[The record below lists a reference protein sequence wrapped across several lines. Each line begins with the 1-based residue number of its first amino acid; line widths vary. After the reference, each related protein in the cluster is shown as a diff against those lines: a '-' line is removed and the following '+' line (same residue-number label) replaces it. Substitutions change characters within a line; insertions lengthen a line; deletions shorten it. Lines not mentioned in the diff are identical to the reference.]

1 MFNERN
7 IRIEAAISVF
17 QLAVE
22 RFTHIVDNAVYT
34 EECLKLSRKAYHA
47 LLNAKNELYD
57 AIGGMEDYKYQIT
70 EGETK

>member
-22 RFTHIVDNAVYT
+22 HFQRTLNLDVSIDEQT
-34 EECLKLSRKAYHA
+34 KAYHA
-47 LLNAKNELYD
+47 MLDARNELYD
-57 AIGGMEDYKYQIT
+57 AISGMEDYKYQIN

>member
-22 RFTHIVDNAVYT
+22 HFTHSLDNAAY
-34 EECLKLSRKAYHA
+34 EKGWFESNRKAYHA
-47 LLNAKNELYD
+47 MLNAKNELYD
-57 AIGGMEDYKYQIT
+57 AIGDMEDYKY
-70 EGETK
+70 KFNKD

>member
-1 MFNERN
+1 MFNKRN

-17 QLAVE
+17 QLSVE
-22 RFTHIVDNAVYT
+22 HFKRTLDHGITVNDSKRAYNAM
-34 EECLKLSRKAYHA
+34 LK
-47 LLNAKNELYD
+47 AKNELYD

>member
-7 IRIEAAISVF
+7 IRIEAAVSVF

-22 RFTHIVDNAVYT
+22 HFKYTLNLDVSIYEQIEAYNAM
-34 EECLKLSRKAYHA
+34 LKAR
-47 LLNAKNELYD
+47 NELYA

>member
-22 RFTHIVDNAVYT
+22 HFKHTLDNDAHT
-34 EECLKLSRKAYHA
+34 EGWFESSRKAYHA
-47 LLNAKNELYD
+47 VLNAKNELYD
-57 AIGGMEDYKYQIT
+57 AIGGMEDYKYHLD
-70 EGETK
+70 GY

>member
-7 IRIEAAISVF
+7 IRIEAAITVLV
-17 QLAVE
+17 LAVE
-22 RFTHIVDNAVYT
+22 HFKHSLDNDVHT
-34 EECLKLSRKAYHA
+34 EGWFESSRKAYHA
-47 LLNAKNELYD
+47 MLKAKNELYD

>member
-7 IRIEAAISVF
+7 IRIEAAIYVF

-22 RFTHIVDNAVYT
+22 HFTHSLDDAVY
-34 EECLKLSRKAYHA
+34 EKGWFDSSRKAYHA
-47 LLNAKNELYD
+47 MLNAKNELYD
-57 AIGGMEDYKYQIT
+57 AIGGMECYKYQIN

>member
-22 RFTHIVDNAVYT
+22 HFKHSLDNAEYT
-34 EECLKLSRKAYHA
+34 ERWLGSSRKAYHA
-47 LLNAKNELYD
+47 VLKAKNELYD
-57 AIGGMEDYKYQIT
+57 AIGGMEDYKYQIN

>member
-1 MFNERN
+1 MFNERT

-17 QLAVE
+17 QLSVE
-22 RFTHIVDNAVYT
+22 HYQRTLDCNVYT
-34 EECLKLSRKAYHA
+34 DEWFEACRKAYQA
-47 LLNAKNELYD
+47 VLKAKNELYD